1 MILVAP
7 DSFKE
12 CLDAA
17 HVSGILV
24 DEFRRLRPDWEVTAC
39 PLSDGGE
46 GFAGILTAALGG
58 RRIPVRVTGPL
69 GAPVQ
74 AFFGKAGE
82 TGIIEVASACG
93 LALVPPERRDP
104 LRTTTRGVGELLLAA
119 AGAGCRELLV
129 GLGGSATCDGGV
141 GMMGVP
147 GVAEL
152 RGRIA
157 LRAFCDVDNPF
168 VGPAGAARVFGPQ
181 KGADAAAVELLE
193 VRMREQAA
201 VMFART
207 GVDVSAL
214 PGAGAAGGLAGAL
227 HACLGA
233 ELVPGIETL
242 LGYLDFAALAA
253 QADWIVTGEGSSD
266 RQTLGGKVPMGV
278 LRHAGGVPVALI
290 SGRIRD
296 RERLSAAGFARLVEV
311 SPPELPL
318 PEALRPDIAGMNLRR
333 AAADFVAGCARL
345 TRSSGSPG
353 GDRG

>member
-24 DEFRRLRPDWEVTAC
+24 DEFRRLRPDWEVVSC

-58 RRIPVRVTGPL
+58 RRIPVTVTGPL
-69 GAPVQ
+69 GTPVQ

-82 TGIIEVASACG
+82 TGIIEVAAACG
-93 LALVPPERRDP
+93 LALVPPGLRNP

-119 AGAGCRELLV
+119 AAAGCRELLV
-129 GLGGSATCDGGV
+129 GLGGSATCDGGA
-141 GMMGVP
+141 GMMEVP
-147 GVAEL
+147 GVAAL

-168 VGPAGAARVFGPQ
+168 VGPTGAARVFGPQ

-193 VRMREQAA
+193 ARMQERAA
-201 VMFART
+201 VMLAGT

-233 ELVPGIETL
+233 ELVSGIETL
-242 LGYLDFAALAA
+242 LGYLDFARLAA
-253 QADWIVTGEGSSD
+253 GADWIVTGEGSSD
-266 RQTLGGKVPMGV
+266 RQTLDGKVPLGV
-278 LRHAGGVPVALI
+278 LRHAGGTPVALF

-296 RERLSAAGFARLVEV
+296 RERLSATGFARLVEV
-311 SPPELPL
+311 TPPEQPL
-318 PEALRPDIAGMNLRR
+318 PEALRPDIAEANLRR
-333 AAADFVAGCARL
+333 AAADFVAGCEK
-345 TRSSGSPG
+345 P
-353 GDRG
+353 